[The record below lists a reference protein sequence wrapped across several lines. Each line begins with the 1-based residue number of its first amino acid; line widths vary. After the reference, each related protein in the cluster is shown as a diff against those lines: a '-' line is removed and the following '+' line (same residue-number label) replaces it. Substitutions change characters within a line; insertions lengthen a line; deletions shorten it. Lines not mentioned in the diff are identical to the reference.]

1 MALPLGINWLYKRYA
16 KINWTM
22 QNNVSAILCNNK
34 EPLRHLAF
42 KILDD
47 PCSWFLTRIKPQE
60 NSLVAV
66 FLLLNTWNNGY
77 IKDSAYSSK
86 GIAMRQGDM
95 CATTLIVVLPPWHTL
110 PRKSR
115 KLNGRGHLA
124 MKLSVGGTQSLNATC
139 KLLIAEKTFY
149 IFGN

>member
-1 MALPLGINWLYKRYA
+1 
-16 KINWTM
+16 
-22 QNNVSAILCNNK
+22 
-34 EPLRHLAF
+34 
-42 KILDD
+42 
-47 PCSWFLTRIKPQE
+47 
-60 NSLVAV
+60 
-66 FLLLNTWNNGY
+66 
-77 IKDSAYSSK
+77 
-86 GIAMRQGDM
+86 M
-95 CATTLIVVLPPWHTL
+95 CATTLIVALPPWHTL